1 MAVTADLVTVAV
13 GEVAIRRAAV
23 AAVVAASLALGAG
36 AGARAWASREQEAR
50 RDARTAVL
58 GRLDGPLA
66 AVHEDAAARASATVT
81 VDGAGVSALLVGTR
95 ATLAATAARARAVL
109 DGSAG
114 EVPDDA
120 VRTALAERLQAVD
133 AAGAGVSVAAARRL
147 TAEVTAAEAAVQ
159 AAVADDRDRR
169 ATQAATRA
177 TTPPPRPAPAAA
189 ASDDDRCATTYH
201 GPAFFTS
208 PPTEGG
214 DGSNGRLP
222 ASALTAVGWTRDS
235 RGTPFYLRS
244 DAAAALERL
253 NAAFRDALGHD
264 LALDLTYR
272 DLDTQ
277 VAMREALGSVAA
289 VPGTSSHGTGLAL
302 DVPELP
308 CEYGWDTAARE
319 WLVTHGPS
327 FGWVSP
333 GWARQGGS
341 NPEYWHYEYRG

>member
-50 RDARTAVL
+50 REARTAVL

-81 VDGAGVSALLVGTR
+81 VDGAGASALLVETR
-95 ATLAATAARARAVL
+95 AALAATAARARAVL
-109 DGSAG
+109 DASEG
-114 EVPDDA
+114 EVADDA
-120 VRTALAERLQAVD
+120 VRTALAEQLQAVD
-133 AAGAGVSVAAARRL
+133 AAGGGLSVAAARRL
-147 TAEVTAAEAAVQ
+147 TADVTAAEAAVQ
-159 AAVADDRDRR
+159 AAVAEERDRR
-169 ATQAATRA
+169 ATRVAPRT

-189 ASDDDRCATTYH
+189 ADDDRCATTYH

-222 ASALTAVGWTRDS
+222 ASALTAVGWMRDS

-253 NAAFRDALGHD
+253 NAAFRDALGRD

-277 VAMREALGSVAA
+277 VAMRDALGSVAA